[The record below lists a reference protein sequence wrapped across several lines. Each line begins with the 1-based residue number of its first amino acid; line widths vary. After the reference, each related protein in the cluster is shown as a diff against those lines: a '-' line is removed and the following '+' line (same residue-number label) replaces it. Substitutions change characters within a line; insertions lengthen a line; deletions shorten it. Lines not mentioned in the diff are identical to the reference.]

1 MNSAEGEI
9 TTIAQDTVPTEVP
22 EDRRD
27 EPVEEHSWWKWL
39 RDRVWPSF
47 EARTRQVEQ
56 RLTELNRTI
65 QEYPE
70 AVSAYV
76 LRGEI
81 YLEAGFYDLAL
92 ADFTRA
98 LTLAEQQYKTSD
110 WGVVVQAMQDRARD
124 GLNAARKAKKSR

>member
-1 MNSAEGEI
+1 MESAEGEI
-9 TTIAQDTVPTEVP
+9 TTISQDTDHTEYP
-22 EDRRD
+22 ESNSTAD
-27 EPVEEHSWWKWL
+27 ERSWWMWL
-39 RDRVWPSF
+39 RDLVWPSL
-47 EARTRQVEQ
+47 AVRTQQIEQ
-56 RLTELNRTI
+56 RLNELNRTI

-81 YLEAGFYDLAL
+81 YLEAGFYELAM

-98 LTLAEQQYKTSD
+98 LSLAEQQYKTSD

-124 GLNAARKAKKSR
+124 GLNAARRAKKSR